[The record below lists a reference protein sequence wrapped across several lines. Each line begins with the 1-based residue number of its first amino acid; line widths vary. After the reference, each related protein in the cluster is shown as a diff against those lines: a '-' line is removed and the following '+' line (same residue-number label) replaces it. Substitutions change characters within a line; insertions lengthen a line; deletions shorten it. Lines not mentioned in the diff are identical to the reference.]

1 VEAGDWLCKV
11 VNYLPANTDVKL
23 MNINYQY
30 YIDKAES
37 LVLKIVTKGKK
48 RKVERIANQ
57 ISLF

>member
-1 VEAGDWLCKV
+1 LCKV
-11 VNYLPANTDVKL
+11 VNYLPASTDVKS

-48 RKVERIANQ
+48 RKVERIPNQ